1 MPVTTDR
8 PQVLADAAIGLIAG
22 SGIRALTHRAVDA
35 AADVPTG
42 TTSYHFRSRRELLRG
57 VLVRIA
63 QINQERL
70 ARLPGPPTAT
80 GGAPATREGRLA
92 EAVLLAARVATF
104 VDGQI
109 SEHRDRTLARMAC
122 EIEVASDPDLREIL
136 HAGGIFRT
144 LAVGAVTRLGAADP
158 PRSADGLI
166 ALLDGLQYDRLVGV
180 GSLSAAPAGTEQ
192 SRAEIAAVVRSYL
205 IGLVPTG
212 QAARSDVDAGQAR

>member
-1 MPVTTDR
+1 MPVITDR
-8 PQVLADAAIGLIAG
+8 PPLLADAAIGLIAG

-42 TTSYHFRSRRELLRG
+42 TTSYHFRTRRELLRG
-57 VLVRIA
+57 VLIRIA
-63 QINQERL
+63 SINAERL
-70 ARLPGPPTAT
+70 ARLPGPPTDPGDAP
-80 GGAPATREGRLA
+80 GDAPATRSARLA
-92 EAVLLAARVATF
+92 EADQLATRVAVF

-109 SEHRDRTLARMAC
+109 GEYRASTLARMAC

-136 HAGGIFRT
+136 HTGAVFRR
-144 LAVGAVTRLGAADP
+144 LAIGAVTRLGAQDP

-205 IGLVPTG
+205 IGLVPG
-212 QAARSDVDAGQAR
+212 